1 MHIKWHWGTKI
12 TIVIILFVSFMLGM
26 VYMTTQNP
34 IILVEKDYYPKGLR
48 YQDKIDHIKNA
59 IPFKSNMK
67 LEQTKD
73 EIVLQIPNASPDSG
87 TVVFY
92 RPNEEKV
99 LDYVHTFSPHTPIE
113 LLFPKKNF
121 KLGVYVLKISWWQNG
136 KGYFIEKKIFLV

>member
-1 MHIKWHWGTKI
+1 
-12 TIVIILFVSFMLGM
+12 M

-48 YQDKIDHIKNA
+48 YQNKIDHIKNA
-59 IPFKSNMK
+59 LPFKSNMK

-73 EIVLQIPNASPDSG
+73 EIVLLIPNASPDSG
-87 TVVFY
+87 SIVFY

-99 LDYVHTFSPHTPIE
+99 LDYVHKFSPHTTIE